1 MHLLRLA
8 RALYHPPADER
19 KPHKLRREHFSSRP
33 SPMIASM
40 TGFARREA
48 TGPWGTLV
56 CELRSV
62 NHRFLECSFRL
73 PDEVRATEP
82 ELRQIATRELRRGK
96 VDCSVSF
103 RTTHG
108 AEMALDVDATAL
120 ERVLA
125 RVREVA
131 AALPGNHTVNVMDVL
146 RWPGVVREDNTGSDE
161 VVAAGRALFSETVAD
176 LVAARGR
183 EGVRLRE
190 LIEQRCTNLEGFV
203 AQVRTR
209 LPEVQTRVRERLN
222 ERLADLKAQV
232 DQDRLEQELALLL
245 QRLDV
250 DEELDRLTGHIA
262 EIRRITAATEPA
274 GRRLDFL
281 MQELNREA
289 NTLSSKSQDLE
300 TTRAAVEMKVT
311 IEQMREQ
318 VQNIE

>member
-1 MHLLRLA
+1 
-8 RALYHPPADER
+8 
-19 KPHKLRREHFSSRP
+19 
-33 SPMIASM
+33 MIASM

-73 PDEVRATEP
+73 PDELRITEP
-82 ELRQIATRELRRGK
+82 ELRQVATRELKRGK
-96 VDCSVSF
+96 VDCTLTYRPS
-103 RTTHG
+103 HG
-108 AEMALDVDATAL
+108 AETAL
-120 ERVLA
+120 EIDRPALDRVVA
-125 RVREVA
+125 RVSELATVF
-131 AALPGNHTVNVMDVL
+131 PNHHTVNLMDVL
-146 RWPGVVREDNTGSDE
+146 RWPGVVREDS
-161 VVAAGRALFSETVAD
+161 AGGEELLGGARKLFIEAVAD
-176 LVAARGR
+176 MVATRAR

-190 LIEQRCTNLEGFV
+190 LIEQRCTSLESLV
-203 AQVRTR
+203 AVVRAR
-209 LPEVQTRVRERLN
+209 LPEVQARVRERLN
-222 ERLADLKAQV
+222 ERLAELKAQV

-250 DEELDRLTGHIA
+250 DEELDRLTGHIE
-262 EIRRITAATEPA
+262 EIRRVTAANEPA